1 MKRRIVFATG
11 NENKMKEIRMIL
23 ADLGMEIVSM
33 REAGVDEEIVEDGM
47 SFEENA
53 EIKARAVSR
62 VLVNDIVLADDSGLE
77 IDYLDKAP
85 GIYSARFAGEDTS
98 YDIKN
103 RILLDRLE
111 GVPDDERTARF
122 VCAVAAVFPDG
133 TTSVVRETIEGQIGH
148 EIVGANGFGYDP
160 IFYVPEF
167 GCTTAEMTPEQ
178 KNKLSHRGK
187 ALRAI
192 KILLEIERGRSMKIL
207 IVSDTHGRHQAL
219 DRALEEAGKIDMFIH
234 LGDVEGGEDYLEAV
248 VECEKHIIRGN
259 NDFFTELPREE
270 EFEIGPYHAF
280 ITHGH
285 YYYVSMGMETIIEEG
300 RSRGADLVMFGH
312 THRPFFLQKD
322 GMTIL
327 NPGSLSFPRQ
337 EGRRGSYMIME
348 VDGDGKL
355 SFEQKYL

>member
-1 MKRRIVFATG
+1 
-11 NENKMKEIRMIL
+11 
-23 ADLGMEIVSM
+23 
-33 REAGVDEEIVEDGM
+33 
-47 SFEENA
+47 
-53 EIKARAVSR
+53 
-62 VLVNDIVLADDSGLE
+62 
-77 IDYLDKAP
+77 
-85 GIYSARFAGEDTS
+85 
-98 YDIKN
+98 
-103 RILLDRLE
+103 
-111 GVPDDERTARF
+111 
-122 VCAVAAVFPDG
+122 
-133 TTSVVRETIEGQIGH
+133 
-148 EIVGANGFGYDP
+148 
-160 IFYVPEF
+160 
-167 GCTTAEMTPEQ
+167 
-178 KNKLSHRGK
+178 
-187 ALRAI
+187 
-192 KILLEIERGRSMKIL
+192 MKIL
-207 IVSDTHGRHQAL
+207 IVSDTHGRHQSL

>member
-1 MKRRIVFATG
+1 
-11 NENKMKEIRMIL
+11 
-23 ADLGMEIVSM
+23 
-33 REAGVDEEIVEDGM
+33 
-47 SFEENA
+47 
-53 EIKARAVSR
+53 
-62 VLVNDIVLADDSGLE
+62 
-77 IDYLDKAP
+77 
-85 GIYSARFAGEDTS
+85 
-98 YDIKN
+98 
-103 RILLDRLE
+103 
-111 GVPDDERTARF
+111 
-122 VCAVAAVFPDG
+122 
-133 TTSVVRETIEGQIGH
+133 
-148 EIVGANGFGYDP
+148 
-160 IFYVPEF
+160 
-167 GCTTAEMTPEQ
+167 
-178 KNKLSHRGK
+178 
-187 ALRAI
+187 
-192 KILLEIERGRSMKIL
+192 
-207 IVSDTHGRHQAL
+207 
-219 DRALEEAGKIDMFIH
+219 MFIH

-285 YYYVSMGMETIIEEG
+285 YYYVSMGMGTIIEEG

-355 SFEQKYL
+355 SFEQNIYNCSNYQKTKTKETICTLFLQKTSKKQSQKVKNFKNLLTF